1 MFGRFRLGGF
11 RSILDETGWIS
22 LDSYILVA
30 LHSCMPKT
38 ACTPRCLRKRKRWAR
53 PVQVSKPNRDPQ
65 EINMT
70 IQIDIVKFL
79 GGPYDPCIQKRTGST
94 QGKNTY
100 TDSNIHI
107 HLHIYIYIYIFFIT
121 YNLWYIDIYILH
133 PMSTKSSEKWLA
145 LGCLI
150 PHTCMHACSSTETL
164 EWIWIK
170 HIY

>member
-107 HLHIYIYIYIFFIT
+107 HLHIYIYIYIYSLLHII
-121 YNLWYIDIYILH
+121 YDIYRYTYCILC
-133 PMSTKSSEKWLA
+133 PRNPLKSGWRWAVWSA
-145 LGCLI
+145 T
-150 PHTCMHACSSTETL
+150 HACMHVL
-164 EWIWIK
+164 LQK
-170 HIY
+170 R